1 MRISDWSS
9 DVCSSD
15 LERRHRA
22 LVRYELAKRRELVA
36 RSVYPQIGIA
46 GPPIIVRPAYLL
58 CAIPNGRIM
67 REQHEKPRLPV
78 RIASRI
84 RCGGKQPVD
93 PGEPRIGRLGEEK
106 RCRNPR
112 ARLIG
117 PPIARVTHNPMVE
130 KIGRAHV

>member
-36 RSVYPQIGIA
+36 RSVYPQLGIA

-58 CAIPNGRIM
+58 CALTNGRIM
-67 REQHEKPRLPV
+67 REQHQKPRLPV

-84 RCGGKQPVD
+84 RYLGKQGD
-93 PGEPRIGRLGEEK
+93 AHGEQRIVRLGE
-106 RCRNPR
+106 
-112 ARLIG
+112 
-117 PPIARVTHNPMVE
+117 
-130 KIGRAHV
+130 

>member
-15 LERRHRA
+15 LGIAVRHDAVVDFLPLKYALEHLHDERGRNILELAVAGVERRHRA

-67 REQHEKPRLPV
+67 REQPEKPRLPV
-78 RIASRI
+78 RIAYRI
-84 RCGGKQPVD
+84 RCGGKQAVGPD
-93 PGEPRIGRLGEEK
+93 RK
-106 RCRNPR
+106 R
-112 ARLIG
+112 
-117 PPIARVTHNPMVE
+117 T
-130 KIGRAHV
+130 